1 MIVTPH
7 IAGYTEEATQRTF
20 IECAEK
26 IVDFIEKTRQEK
38 DRIH

>member
-1 MIVTPH
+1 M
-7 IAGYTEEATQRTF
+7 AGYTEEDTQRTF

-38 DRIH
+38 IGYINAI